1 MNSVLV
7 YDTGALIAAERNDRR
22 VWLIHK
28 RALQRDAQPVVP
40 AGVVT
45 ESWRGNSP
53 SIARFLKGTAVEAL
67 TDERARRAGE
77 LLANVSDIEAVDAM
91 VVETAFR
98 RAGSVVTSNHKHLT
112 ALAAGADHKLDLI
125 HV

>member
-1 MNSVLV
+1 MSNLV

-45 ESWRGNSP
+45 EGWRGNSP
-53 SIARFLKGTAVEAL
+53 NTARFLEGTEVDVL
-67 TDERARRAGE
+67 TNERARRAGE
-77 LLANVSDIEAVDAM
+77 LLAGVTDIEAVDAM

-98 RAGSVVTSNHKHLT
+98 RGASVLTSNRKHLI
-112 ALAAGADHKLDLI
+112 ALAGGVGRKLDLI
-125 HV
+125 QV